1 MQGLAVAVEGFVA
14 GAGSDVYDC
23 NCMTV
28 KIEGY
33 VGGYWRQKI
42 WILRPLFTYSRCGC
56 IVFLIGND
64 ENAITVEFV
73 RLGLLVLYA
82 VVDLDAVRY
91 TGSSR

>member
-1 MQGLAVAVEGFVA
+1 MVGG
-14 GAGSDVYDC
+14 GSDVYDC

-42 WILRPLFTYSRCGC
+42 WILRPFFTYSRSGC

-64 ENAITVEFV
+64 ENAITVESV
-73 RLGLLVLYA
+73 RLGLL
-82 VVDLDAVRY
+82 VDLDAVRY
-91 TGSSR
+91 LYVVPRHIRFSL